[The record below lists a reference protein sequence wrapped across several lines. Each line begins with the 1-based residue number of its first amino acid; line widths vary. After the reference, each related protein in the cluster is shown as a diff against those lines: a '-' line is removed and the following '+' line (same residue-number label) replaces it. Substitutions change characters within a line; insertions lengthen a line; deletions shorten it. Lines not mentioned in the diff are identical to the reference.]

1 MICVEL
7 NVGQAGNG
15 SACVMDIM
23 WDELKINS
31 INIDKE
37 TLSFYIRTCVKEE
50 IYDMAMRRL
59 DREYLPSSLRISMKK

>member
-1 MICVEL
+1 MHYCDLCRTEC
-7 NVGQAGNG
+7 GRKG

-31 INIDKE
+31 IDIDKE

-50 IYDMAMRRL
+50 IYDMAIYASIR
-59 DREYLPSSLRISMKK
+59 